1 VKGGNM
7 KFLDGLDNDLRKAL
21 LAQLRDL
28 WTHNSTALEG
38 NTLTLGET
46 AFILSE
52 GLTVSGRSLREH
64 QEVSGHALAIELLYG
79 LLKRDTPVTESDLFD
94 LHRAVQTSVI
104 VDMYQPVGA
113 WKREPNGTNALTRD
127 GKPTFIDYASPTD
140 VPALMQEWLNLLN
153 HLLETSFDESA
164 ALLAYSHLHLSFVR
178 IHPFAD
184 GNGRMARLIANIP
197 ILKSGFPPILIDK
210 NKRRDYLIAL
220 SMYDIEVGCAK
231 KGALLLPES
240 KLKDNFDKFCREC
253 WDTSL
258 NLVNNIWEN
267 QKKRNSNNHSN

>member
-1 VKGGNM
+1 M
-7 KFLDGLDNDLRKAL
+7 KFLDGLDNDLRRAL

-46 AFILSE
+46 SFVLAE
-52 GLTVSGRSLREH
+52 GLTVSGKSLREH
-64 QEVSGHALAIELLYG
+64 QEISGHAFAIELLYS
-79 LLKRDTPVTESDLFD
+79 LLNRDTQITESDLFE
-94 LHRAVQTSVI
+94 LHRAIQTSAV
-104 VDMYQPVGA
+104 VDIYQPIGA
-113 WKREPNGTNALTRD
+113 WKREPNGTHALTID
-127 GKPTFIDYASPTD
+127 SKPTFIDYSTPAD
-140 VPALMQEWLNLLN
+140 VPILMAEWLLLLN
-153 HLLETSFDESA
+153 KMLVTTLNEKE
-164 ALLAYSHLHLSFVR
+164 ALLAYSKLHLSFVR

>member
-1 VKGGNM
+1 M

-184 GNGRMARLIANIP
+184 GNGRMARLIANLP
-197 ILKSGFPPILIDK
+197 VLHAGFPPILIDK
-210 NKRRDYLIAL
+210 SSRRDYLITL
-220 SMYDIEVGCAK
+220 SAYDLEVGCAK
-231 KGALLLPES
+231 VGKTLLPSS
-240 KLKDNFDKFCREC
+240 KLKEDFQAFCEAC
-253 WDTSL
+253 WQTSL
-258 NLVNNIWEN
+258 DVVREIRDKQNARDD
-267 QKKRNSNNHSN
+267 K